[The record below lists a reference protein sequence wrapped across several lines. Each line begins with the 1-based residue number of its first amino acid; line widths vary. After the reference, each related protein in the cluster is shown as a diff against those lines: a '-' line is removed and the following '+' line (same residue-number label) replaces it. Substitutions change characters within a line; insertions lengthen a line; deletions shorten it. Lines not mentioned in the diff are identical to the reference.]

1 MSMLTIPRKVAAV
14 EYTALRL
21 PFTLLEHRVI
31 GRLDSE
37 SKVRLGFEKALGTVD
52 VTVGRA
58 LADPSL
64 RHRGAQLSRRADVL
78 SKAVALEEK
87 AEARRKAAD
96 AQLQSAQETADRKRD
111 EAQRRAQLEAK
122 QLLERRE
129 AEQRAAEQKAEAA
142 ADAKLAVID
151 EQVQAS
157 VDHVEEVLGGRVDAI
172 AQRTQARTA
181 KPKAQLKEA
190 AALTGE
196 AARERKSAD
205 RLGELASAEKAKRKS
220 S

>member
-21 PFTLLEHRVI
+21 PFTLLETRLI

-37 SKVRLGFEKALGTVD
+37 SKVRLGFEKALGTLD

-58 LADPSL
+58 IADASL

-78 SKAVALEEK
+78 AKAVALEEK
-87 AEARRKAAD
+87 AAARRKTAD
-96 AQLQSAQETADRKRD
+96 AELRQAKQIADQKRD
-111 EAQRRAQLEAK
+111 DAQHRAELEAN
-122 QLLERRE
+122 QLLEKRE
-129 AEQRAAEQKAEAA
+129 AEQRAVEQKAKAE

-151 EQVQAS
+151 QQAQAS
-157 VDHVEEVLGGRVDAI
+157 VDHVEKVLDERVDAI
-172 AQRTQARTA
+172 SRRTQARTTQ
-181 KPKAQLKEA
+181 PKAQLKEA

>member
-21 PFTLLEHRVI
+21 PLTVLEHRVV

-37 SKVRLGFEKALGTVD
+37 SKLRLGFEKALGRLD

-58 LADPSL
+58 LDDPGL

-78 SKAVALEEK
+78 AKAVALEEK
-87 AEARRKAAD
+87 AEERKQEAD
-96 AQLQSAQETADRKRD
+96 ASLEKAQHQADRKRE
-111 EAQRRAQLEAK
+111 EAERRAQLEAE
-122 QLLERRE
+122 QLLEQRE
-129 AEQRAAEQKAEAA
+129 AEQRAVQQQAA
-142 ADAKLAVID
+142 AQAEAKLAAVD
-151 EQVQAS
+151 AKTQAAVEKVERS
-157 VDHVEEVLGGRVDAI
+157 VDERVDAI
-172 AQRTQARTA
+172 AKRTQARTA

-190 AALTGE
+190 AALQGE
-196 AARERKSAD
+196 AVRERKTAD
-205 RLGELASAEKAKRKS
+205 RLGELANAEKAKRKS